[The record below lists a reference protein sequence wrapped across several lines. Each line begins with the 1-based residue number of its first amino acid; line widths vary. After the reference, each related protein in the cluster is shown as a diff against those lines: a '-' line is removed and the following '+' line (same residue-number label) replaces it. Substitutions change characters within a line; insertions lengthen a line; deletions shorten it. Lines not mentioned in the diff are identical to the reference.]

1 MKTGRLL
8 KFHRKDAD
16 VQAYLYQDGGVH
28 KATIYVRRPGTRS
41 ETAPE
46 QELQSPA
53 DASLEQDVRAWVDAR
68 FPR

>member
-8 KFHRKDAD
+8 KFHRKDAE
-16 VQAYLYQDGGVH
+16 VQAYLYQDGALH
-28 KATIYVRRPGTRS
+28 KATIYVHRAGARA

-46 QELQSPA
+46 QELQSPE
-53 DASLEQDVRAWVDAR
+53 DATLEESVRAWVDAR